1 MKAERIELAALAA
14 AAGPQRTPQEIETSV
29 YLAEFAAVCKQIDAT
44 PVEVRMERVQAVRDL
59 LVRPADA
66 EAVRAA
72 FWLRVPEG
80 VRAMALLSAGL
91 PKARAADTLNKF
103 NAFER
108 GRVWVAL
115 NRLIG
120 ELQLVQ
126 KCMNGGNSEIPA
138 LGKPDRQEV
147 MNGGLRRQGKVH

>member
-1 MKAERIELAALAA
+1 MKAERVELAALAA
-14 AAGPQRTPQEIETSV
+14 AAGPQRTPLEIETSA
-29 YLAEFAAVCKQIDAT
+29 YLAEFGAICQKIDAT

-72 FWLRVPEG
+72 FWLRIPEG

-126 KCMNGGNSEIPA
+126 KCMNGGNSETPGLA
-138 LGKPDRQEV
+138 QPDRAQV
-147 MNGGLRRQGKVH
+147 MNGGLRMPAKVH